1 MMMDVEKFAK
11 GHGHF
16 FARVTLDLNQKP
28 NQG

>member
-1 MMMDVEKFAK
+1 MLKSLQK

-16 FARVTLDLNQKP
+16 FARVTLDLNQKL